1 MSKAAKLCVQSAQK
15 NGVSGFVFNHS
26 EYIIDRYFKEFN
38 VDIFKQKRGAG
49 YWLWKPY
56 LINKALHFV
65 KDADILIYS
74 DAGVEFINSVHHI
87 IEKMDEDIFFF
98 GNNWNHVDWCK
109 YPVAMDINYKWL
121 YDAGGYS
128 KAHGYSKLKQVQAS
142 VIFFK
147 VNDNTRKLVKE
158 WLLWCQMP
166 KFITDE
172 YISLSEHMRDS
183 TYIDD
188 YPTFQEHRH
197 DQAILTCLQI
207 KYGYKLHYWPATY
220 NNGAFDYEKIA
231 EYQNDNYP
239 IIFHHHRKRN
249 NEW

>member
-1 MSKAAKLCVQSAQK
+1 MIHLITYATENMSKAAELCVQSALK

-26 EYIIDRYFKEFN
+26 EYSIDGYFKEFN

-65 KDADILIYS
+65 KDGDILIYS

-109 YPVAMDINYKWL
+109 MDVMRAINGVNSEFHY
-121 YDAGGYS
+121 YGQQ
-128 KAHGYSKLKQVQAS
+128 KQVQAS

-147 VNDNTRKLVKE
+147 VNDNTRRFVKE

-166 KFITDE
+166 DF
-172 YISLSEHMRDS
+172 
-183 TYIDD
+183 IDD
-188 YPTFQEHRH
+188 SPSKQGEYVGFQEHRH

-207 KYGYKLHYWPATY
+207 KYGFLKHWWPASY
-220 NNGAFDYEKIA
+220 SNGAFTYDKIA
-231 EYQNDNYP
+231 EYSNDNYP
-239 IIFHHHRKRN
+239 IIFNHHRKRN